1 MHMSFSEI
9 LVILFVALLVIKPER
24 LPETALAVGRW
35 IKWFR
40 KTAEKIKQEIEAPL
54 EQLIAP
60 ESKKSIQD
68 KLPE

>member
-24 LPETALAVGRW
+24 LPETAFAMGRW
-35 IKWFR
+35 VKWFR
-40 KTAEKIKQEIEAPL
+40 NTAAKIKQEIEAPL

-60 ESKKSIQD
+60 EQKNSARD
-68 KLPE
+68 KPPE